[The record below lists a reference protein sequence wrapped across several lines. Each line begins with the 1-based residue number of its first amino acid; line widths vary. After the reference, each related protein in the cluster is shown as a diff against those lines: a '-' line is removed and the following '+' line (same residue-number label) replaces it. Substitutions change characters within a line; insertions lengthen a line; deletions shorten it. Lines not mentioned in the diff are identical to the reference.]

1 LKLSRIEILSKDE
14 IDVIY
19 TAALHVLEKVGIQY
33 MYKPTLMMLKEN
45 GCEIN
50 VKRDIAKIPEG
61 LVEDCLRYTPR
72 QIVFYGRDPRKDLR
86 VVAGERAHV
95 TADTRCRHLL
105 TFPDNKYKPYTTED
119 VAHKTRLCDYLPLI
133 EGVRMP
139 GEGGRDY
146 PEEVCSVYA
155 LEAFYNNTT
164 KPVTGNQPRN
174 WVETRASLD
183 MASIVAGGP
192 EEFRKRPIYASH
204 WCATDP
210 LQWSA
215 DGCKSLEIYAKSGAP
230 TGVVVGGPVI
240 GATSPSSFAGLL
252 THTLAEWLSGLV
264 IVQLYRKGTPI
275 WLGANG
281 PVIDMKKLFWYRV
294 SSTSAIWSTA
304 NVQLAHNIN
313 MPITGGGVSGSES
326 KTVNSQWGIEG
337 LFPYVPLL
345 AGADFVSCG
354 SYVGLGQAVSYEGL
368 LLSHEAIKSVHRILE
383 GVKITPEAL
392 ALDLFEKEGPG
403 GKFIGYRHT
412 LKWYLKE
419 HVPPELFDKD
429 VWQKWEEMGRKDI
442 VERAHEKV
450 VEILNTHEVEPL
462 PKSTLYEIHK
472 YQKAYRK
479 KVELGELLPG
489 KPTEEVLNI
498 LE

>member
-1 LKLSRIEILSKDE
+1 LKLSRIEILSKDD

-33 MYKPTLMMLKEN
+33 MYEPTLMMLKEN

-50 VKRDIAKIPEG
+50 LKRDIAKIPEG

-72 QIVFYGRDPRKDLR
+72 QIVFYGRDPSKDLR
-86 VVAGERAHV
+86 AVAGERAHV

-105 TFPDNKYKPYTTED
+105 TFPYNKYKPYTTED

-146 PEEVCSVYA
+146 PEEVCS
-155 LEAFYNNTT
+155 
-164 KPVTGNQPRN
+164 
-174 WVETRASLD
+174 D
-183 MASIVAGGP
+183 
-192 EEFRKRPIYASH
+192 

-215 DGCKSLEIYAKSGAP
+215 DGCKSLELYAKSGAP

-313 MPITGGGVSGSES
+313 IPITGGGVSGSES

-383 GVKITPEAL
+383 GVKVTPEAL

-489 KPTEEVLNI
+489 KPTEELLNI